1 MGYERERDN
10 YRDRDNLS
18 DRGKPK
24 RKMFTRKKACRFCTD
39 KDFKADYKNPKL
51 LSAFVSERA
60 KIVPRRISGACALHQ
75 RDLTT
80 AIKQARLMALL
91 PFTTTQR

>member
-1 MGYERERDN
+1 MRYERSS
-10 YRDRDNLS
+10 YRDRDRDS
-18 DRGKPK
+18 EGDRGKPK
-24 RKMFTRKKACRFCTD
+24 RRMFTRRKACRFCTD

-51 LSAFVSERA
+51 LSAFISERA
-60 KIVPRRISGACALHQ
+60 KIVPRRISGTCALHQ